1 MNVRMGG
8 FLSAAVLA
16 SAVVFASPAMARDA
30 DETGLVKVKSAY
42 SVDET
47 VARLQKDI
55 AAKGIMYFLTVDQA
69 KLAKQAGTDLRPST
83 LLIFGNPPLGTQFLT
98 ANPFSGLDW
107 PVRLLV
113 LQDEH
118 GQVWMAY
125 TDFEWIARRHDIR
138 DRAQQFGM
146 ATSVIESITSSARAR

>member
-1 MNVRMGG
+1 MNARIGK

-16 SAVVFASPAMARDA
+16 SAVVFVPPATAKDA